1 MIWLCSSSISIWR
14 NKELQ
19 NNDLL
24 KCFLFEEQTMGGES
38 PVETHQREA
47 LIETLRHLQSV
58 DRNIR
63 SQAEANAKALEVTDG
78 K

>member
-1 MIWLCSSSISIWR
+1 M
-14 NKELQ
+14 
-19 NNDLL
+19 